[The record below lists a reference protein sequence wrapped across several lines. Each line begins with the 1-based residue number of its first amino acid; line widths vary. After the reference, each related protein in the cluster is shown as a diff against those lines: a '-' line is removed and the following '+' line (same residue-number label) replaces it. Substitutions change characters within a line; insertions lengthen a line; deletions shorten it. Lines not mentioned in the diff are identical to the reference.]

1 MMTHP
6 SEEEMVDGY
15 YSGAAVGFEKHLAV
29 CQECRDLYRSICEA
43 LAAANESVVP
53 ERGADYGARVWA
65 RVSRQLPV
73 KARRP
78 WWMVPA
84 VAAGLGLAFAA
95 GMWTEHWHSE
105 TPFVPVAFV
114 RAPAPVVN
122 VVAAPVVAAK
132 VLKPRAVKM
141 PVFSEAE
148 EDTRL
153 LALNSKLESD
163 AKEAVPEVLALVRGK
178 SSDRTQE
185 HALFVLAQSDSP
197 EARAA
202 FLKIARDA
210 AKPELQT
217 KAVRMMGMLGDEGA
231 RQELAGLYRT
241 ASNPALKREILN
253 GLMFSGS
260 KTTLL
265 KVAKTEP
272 DPDLR
277 SSAMAKLSITALPD
291 PAPNAEK
298 RQILNSV
305 FLAGDSQVLLDV
317 LRKQPDAGMRV
328 ATIRSLAVLGDRSKV
343 LMTVYRTDSDEEVR
357 RAVLDALVVQQNG
370 EALAELAREE
380 TDGERKVEILRR
392 VAMIRV
398 K

>member
-1 MMTHP
+1 MNHL

-15 YSGAAVGFEKHLAV
+15 YSGAAVAFEKHLAV
-29 CQECRDLYRSICEA
+29 CRECRDLYRSICEA
-43 LAAANESVVP
+43 LATANESMVP

-73 KARRP
+73 TARGQ

-84 VAAGLGLAFAA
+84 LAAGLGMAFVA
-95 GMWTEHWHSE
+95 GMWTERWHSE
-105 TPFVPVAFV
+105 TTSVPVAFV
-114 RAPAPVVN
+114 RAPAPVVRI
-122 VVAAPVVAAK
+122 VTPVVAAK

-163 AKEAVPEVLALVRGK
+163 AKEALPEVLALVRGK

-185 HALFVLAQSDSP
+185 HALFVLAQSDAP
-197 EARAA
+197 EARTA
-202 FLKIARDA
+202 FMNIARDA

-231 RQELAGLYRT
+231 RQELAGLYRA

-253 GLMFSGS
+253 GLMLSGS

-291 PAPNAEK
+291 PAPNVEK

-370 EALAELAREE
+370 EALTELAREE
-380 TDGERKVEILRR
+380 TDGERRLEILRR